1 MIIDSNVLLGNWPF
15 RKLPY
20 TDAGQVRQILK
31 ASGINHA
38 VAGSLDA
45 ILFRNV
51 QDGNEILYKALS
63 QHREFFT
70 PAATINPSY
79 ARWEKDYEQAL
90 QEKCAAIRVWPEYQ
104 GWSLLDSCGLELC
117 RACKEDNLPLVL
129 SAEIE
134 DVRQRHALDK
144 PADWAGSEVKR
155 LIEEMEGLKVLI
167 VNARAEKVREIA
179 LTLSEENRKRI
190 FFDISGLWGACVDDL
205 DLCIEQAG
213 ISQFVFGSHAALKT
227 PETAITKLNLSRIK
241 EQDKKQICA
250 QNIKQLMPRLIGSG

>member
-1 MIIDSNVLLGNWPF
+1 MIIDANVLIGNWAF

-20 TDAGQVRQILK
+20 TDTGRVRQILE
-31 ASGINHA
+31 ANGINQA

-51 QDGNEILYKALS
+51 QDGNEILYRAIS
-63 QHREFFT
+63 QHRDFFT
-70 PAATINPSY
+70 PAAAINPSY
-79 ARWEKDYEQAL
+79 AGWEKDYEQAL

-104 GWSLLDSCGLELC
+104 AWSLLDSCSLELC
-117 RACKEDNLPLVL
+117 RACEEDNLPLVL

-134 DVRQRHALDK
+134 DARQRHALDK
-144 PADWAGSEVKR
+144 PADSNSGQVR
-155 LIEEMEGLKVLI
+155 QLIEKMEVLKILI

-179 LTLSEENRKRI
+179 LTLSEENRNRI
-190 FFDISGLWGACVDDL
+190 FFDISGLWGAFVHDL
-205 DLCIEQAG
+205 DLCLEQVG
-213 ISQFVFGSHAALKT
+213 VSQFVFGSHAALKT

-250 QNIKQLMPRLIGSG
+250 LNIRHLMPRL

>member
-1 MIIDSNVLLGNWPF
+1 VIIDSNVLLGNWPF
-15 RKLPY
+15 RGLPY
-20 TDAGQVRQILK
+20 TDASHVQQILK

-51 QDGNEILYKALS
+51 QDGNEILYNALS
-63 QHREFFT
+63 QQRDFFT

-79 ARWEKDYEQAL
+79 VRWEKDYKQAL

-117 RACKEDNLPLVL
+117 RACKEDKLPLVL
-129 SAEIE
+129 TAEIE

-144 PADWAGSEVKR
+144 PVDWNSGEVR
-155 LIEEMEGLKVLI
+155 QLIEKMEGLKVLI

-190 FFDISGLWGACVDDL
+190 FFDISGLWGAFVDDL
-205 DLCIEQAG
+205 DLCIEQVG
-213 ISQFVFGSHAALKT
+213 TSQFVFGSHAALKT

-241 EQDKKQICA
+241 EQDKKQICVL
-250 QNIKQLMPRLIGSG
+250 NIKLLMPRL